1 MSDYSCT
8 VTYSNDEWEYKD
20 WVISFDASATYIH
33 EDMVMYYKDGTGHP
47 GCDDIE
53 DKDWTIKSVTDAEGN
68 ELELGQDN
76 YPVSFTEEQKKEL
89 EGAIDSYL
97 DDVDWDYPE
106 RNDWEPEFEED

>member
-20 WVISFDASATYIH
+20 WVINFDASATFIH

-53 DKDWTIKSVTDAEGN
+53 DVDWTINSVADSDGN
-68 ELELGQDN
+68 MLELNDKG
-76 YPVSFTEEQKKEL
+76 YPVNWSEEQAKEL
-89 EGAIDSYL
+89 DNALSDYL

-106 RNDWEPEFEED
+106 SNYWEPEFEED